1 MQEAAVEERRE
12 VKCRRWEDEEEDEEE
27 EEEEERGGEGRVRN
41 GEYEDK
47 RVEAR
52 F

>member
-27 EEEEERGGEGRVRN
+27 EEEERGGEGRVRN

-47 RVEAR
+47 RVETR

>member
-27 EEEEERGGEGRVRN
+27 EEEERGGEGRMRN

>member
-27 EEEEERGGEGRVRN
+27 EEEEERGGEGMESTKIS
-41 GEYEDK
+41 GWK
-47 RVEAR
+47 RVFEIV
-52 F
+52 

>member
-27 EEEEERGGEGRVRN
+27 EEEERGGEGRVRN